1 MFEVILYQADI
12 SGRGLE
18 VWRRKT
24 FNTFSAAQMW
34 ADSFA
39 AIELD
44 EFENGEEFEDIGEY
58 NFVDLY
64 YEIIAR

>member
-1 MFEVILYQADI
+1 MFETILYNCDDTC
-12 SGRGLE
+12 RNLN

-34 ADSFA
+34 ADKFS

-44 EFENGEEFEDIGEY
+44 EFENGDEFAEVGEY

-64 YEIIAR
+64 YEIIAL